1 MERPSLRRSPD
12 AGVRLGIFGGSFDP
26 PHIGHLL
33 TAGDAAERLRFDRV
47 VFIPAAVQPLKAGRA
62 YASAE
67 HRLEMTRLM
76 VAGDERFE
84 VSDVEVQRPGL
95 SFTVDTLTHFAAI
108 EPGADRYLLL
118 GADAFALFRQWR
130 EPERVM
136 QLARIAILERAGD
149 SSPAL
154 PESVDVSRVERLRT
168 RRIDISS
175 TEIRERVRLGK
186 SIRGFVT
193 ENVAEYVG
201 RHRLYR

>member
-76 VAGDERFE
+76 VAGFGLGAGLASLNKAIAYSRQRRQMGTLLCEKQGFTHKLLVPSGVSGRVQWTATAGSYPITINVSSNSYGESFSDGPETTFFTPSVTTLSQAAPPERLL
-84 VSDVEVQRPGL
+84 GL
-95 SFTVDTLTHFAAI
+95 SCPDDG
-108 EPGADRYLLL
+108 PGA
-118 GADAFALFRQWR
+118 
-130 EPERVM
+130 
-136 QLARIAILERAGD
+136 
-149 SSPAL
+149 
-154 PESVDVSRVERLRT
+154 
-168 RRIDISS
+168 
-175 TEIRERVRLGK
+175 
-186 SIRGFVT
+186 
-193 ENVAEYVG
+193 
-201 RHRLYR
+201 